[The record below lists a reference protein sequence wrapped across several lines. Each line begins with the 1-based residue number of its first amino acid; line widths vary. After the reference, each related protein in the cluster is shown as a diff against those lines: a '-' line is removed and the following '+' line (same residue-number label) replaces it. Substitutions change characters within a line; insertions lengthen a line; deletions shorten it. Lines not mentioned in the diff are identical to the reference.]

1 MRHYTLTTTYG
12 QARKYH
18 AGEWTPETVTRRWET
33 ECECPRCHA
42 ARAEGRLPPDHMT
55 EQHEEEVPYPADLM
69 LEDLEERT
77 IDYPEDLVEDWMDAD
92 DIAAAKTEWDEQ
104 EITLEAF
111 VEGEDDGG
119 PRDADNDA

>member
-1 MRHYTLTTTYG
+1 
-12 QARKYH
+12 
-18 AGEWTPETVTRRWET
+18 
-33 ECECPRCHA
+33 
-42 ARAEGRLPPDHMT
+42 
-55 EQHEEEVPYPADLM
+55 M